1 MSIVARRGLMT
12 WTLLG
17 GTLAFAADF
26 APVPG
31 HAYNAVVDPKR
42 QVSGHMVV
50 GMSLGG
56 GEYGPKLQ
64 AWLPRQLGK
73 GTILRI
79 DIDTPDGRFLGTGLF
94 SSDTPRAG
102 WNTIELLSGGAKA
115 PPPPG
120 DLPAGELSVAATL
133 VAGDAQRQNRMVP
146 VRWADAPRSDGD
158 SPLLRLFV
166 NSRRAEKVTAS
177 AGPGTR
183 SVECKRVS
191 ARSVR
196 RYDTICELDLP
207 RRPAESGPHSVTV
220 TRVDGFDS
228 ESQTLEVVYMPQ

>member
-1 MSIVARRGLMT
+1 MAS
-12 WTLLG
+12 
-17 GTLAFAADF
+17 LA
-26 APVPG
+26 
-31 HAYNAVVDPKR
+31 
-42 QVSGHMVV
+42 
-50 GMSLGG
+50 
-56 GEYGPKLQ
+56 
-64 AWLPRQLGK
+64 
-73 GTILRI
+73 
-79 DIDTPDGRFLGTGLF
+79 
-94 SSDTPRAG
+94 SSY
-102 WNTIELLSGGAKA
+102 GAKA

-220 TRVDGFDS
+220 TRRGGRRDFRALAAGGFRWSGRKLWCTIDDGS
-228 ESQTLEVVYMPQ
+228 MNRSGS